1 MLICSYRSVPLS
13 KETQVA
19 AFAHVSCVKEPIRVL
34 TCGSELGTSF
44 VMVAILAHF
53 KCILLHVCMWTGRSI
68 LDLAGLVMPLWLLL
82 DDMWFNFV
90 DQASFSQSGPSS
102 VNRGIRRLIHVP
114 GYLVQLLEQS
124 LI

>member
-1 MLICSYRSVPLS
+1 MLICGYRSVSLS
-13 KETQVA
+13 EETQVA
-19 AFAHVSCVKEPIRVL
+19 AFADFSCVKEPIRVL
-34 TCGSELGTSF
+34 TCGSELGASF

-53 KCILLHVCMWTGRSI
+53 KCILLQVCMWAGRSI

-90 DQASFSQSGPSS
+90 DQASFSQSGPSND
-102 VNRGIRRLIHVP
+102 NRGIRRLIHVP